1 MSERKS
7 WFLVAYDVREPK
19 RWRKLYKL
27 LRGYGTRLQY
37 SVFRCWLSER
47 QMQKLRWDVEKR
59 IDAEDAVLFV
69 GLCEGCVRRIVSRN
83 RAEAWD
89 QQADEQPFRLV

>member
-7 WFLVAYDVREPK
+7 WYLITYDVRDPK

-27 LRGYGTRLQY
+27 MRGYGERIQY

-47 QMQKLRWDVEKR
+47 QLQKLRWEVEKR

-69 GLCEGCVRRIVSRN
+69 GLCEACVARIESRN
-83 RAEAWD
+83 RPEAW
-89 QQADEQPFRLV
+89 EQEGNEQLFRVV